1 MSAATAAMDTGTV
14 ASVLGNTATLGV
26 RLTMVGT
33 VESRTVMVNV
43 SVPVLPELFVAEQ
56 VTSVEP
62 SGNSEP
68 DAGEHVTGSGPSK
81 GSVDVATKVT
91 IAPVGPVASTR
102 MFFGAVTFGGFG
114 FLGVMS
120 TVKLADAMLPCRSV
134 DEHVTVVEPTANVL
148 PDTGTH
154 ETGRVPSTR
163 SAADAVKVTA
173 APVAVVAGVVMFA
186 GTVIAGAV

>member
-1 MSAATAAMDTGTV
+1 
-14 ASVLGNTATLGV
+14 
-26 RLTMVGT
+26 
-33 VESRTVMVNV
+33 MVNA

-68 DAGEHVTGSGPSK
+68 DAGEHVTGSGPSN
-81 GSVDVATKVT
+81 GSVAVATKVT

-102 MFFGAVTFGGFG
+102 IFFGAVTFGGFA
-114 FLGVMS
+114 FFGVMR
-120 TVKLADAMLPCRSV
+120 TVKLADAVLPCRSV